1 MNLKKILI
9 LPVGFILTHAL
20 YIGCCK
26 CAEGI
31 FYREISSTTASHY
44 SSLPNASLDTTYTN
58 DSLTTIIQL
67 RFNYITKKQPSL
79 ANALVNTAY
88 ATSCSCDNF
97 ADLGYKYNIDSLVI
111 TSNNEFNGVPAGN
124 NLTAFFKGIEN
135 CNHSSI
141 NSFVYL
147 SVPQML
153 DSLNKCRAYDAL
165 YVSTVIHPGLKKIHR
180 FNYCLYSNGKKHE
193 ITGRKVVKWQ

>member
-9 LPVGFILTHAL
+9 LPVGFIFTHAL

-31 FYREISSTTASHY
+31 FYREISSATASHY
-44 SSLPNASLDTTYTN
+44 SPLPNTSLDTTYTN

-67 RFNYITKKQPSL
+67 RFNYITQTKSNF

-97 ADLGYKYNIDSLVI
+97 TDLGYKYNIDSLII
-111 TSNNEFNGVPAGN
+111 TSNNEFNGVAAGD
-124 NLTAFFKGIEN
+124 NLAAFFKGIEN
-135 CNHSSI
+135 CNHSTATSL
-141 NSFVYL
+141 VYL
-147 SVPQML
+147 PIQQTL
-153 DSLNKCRAYDAL
+153 DSLNKCRAYDAV
-165 YVSTVIHPGLKKIHR
+165 YINTAIQPGPNKVHK
-180 FNYCLYSNGKKHE
+180 FNYRLYSNGRKYE